1 MEAEAADGEAAGW
14 FFENALDAFV
24 VVSHGKVALANP
36 AWLALSGR
44 SRAETVGRPYA
55 ELHHP
60 EEAELVAEIVA
71 RLRRDGAA
79 TFDHR
84 IPAPSGDWL
93 WVRTRAKRAADG
105 RALLVIQD
113 ISAERRAAEDKEKLG
128 RVAELLGETAGVY
141 IWRFEADTREYDLNP
156 LGAAPSDGSSLL
168 RVGEAAFK
176 DQIHAEDRG
185 QVDELWN
192 QVLLT
197 GETGIVTY
205 RHQAETGDWRRFRTA
220 WRGVRPLPS
229 GAWDVLGITQD
240 VTELADARDAALG
253 AVHAK
258 TEFLANISHE
268 IRTPMNGVMGVLHIL
283 KNEALSSAGQVLVD
297 EALACGSTLAQML
310 SDIID
315 FSKLESGALELA
327 PEPLDLS
334 REGDV
339 VIGMLRADADARG
352 LSLAIEAPETLGWAS
367 LDPVRLRQILFNLA
381 GNAVKFTLT
390 GGVRIKLATCG
401 EGASQRLRID
411 VADTGVGIPLEAQ
424 GNLLDRFQQAD
435 GSSTRRFG
443 GSGLGLAVTKALAE
457 RMGGGIGFT
466 SVEGLGSNFWIEI
479 AAPACSRPTP
489 MIADRWLAGLR
500 ILVVEDN
507 ATNRMVALRMLTE
520 LGAEVEI
527 ARDGAEGV
535 ELAAASSYDL
545 IFMDIQM
552 PVMDGVEAALR
563 IRSLPGQA
571 GQTPIVATTANV
583 LPDQIETYRRAGMD
597 GYVAKPISP
606 SALLAEISR
615 LAADLAPEQAA

>member
-24 VVSHGKVALANP
+24 VVSHGKVASANP
-36 AWLALSGR
+36 AWLALSGW
-44 SRAETVGRPYA
+44 SQAETLGRPYG

-60 EEAELVAEIVA
+60 DEAEMIAAHVV
-71 RLRRDGAA
+71 RLKRDGAA
-79 TFDHR
+79 IFDHR
-84 IPAPSGDWL
+84 IPAPNGDWL

-113 ISAERRAAEDKEKLG
+113 ISAEHQIVENKEKLG

-141 IWRFEADTREYDLNP
+141 VWRFDADTCEYDLNP
-156 LGAAPSDGSSLL
+156 LDTARADDSSLL
-168 RVGEAAFK
+168 RMAEAAFK
-176 DQIHAEDRG
+176 DRIHADDRDH
-185 QVDELWN
+185 VDELWS
-192 QVLLT
+192 QVVRT
-197 GETGIVTY
+197 GDTGMVTY
-205 RHQAETGDWRRFRTA
+205 RHQAESGDWRRFRTA
-220 WRGVRPLPS
+220 WRGVRALPS
-229 GAWDVLGITQD
+229 GDWEVLGITQD

-253 AVHAK
+253 AVQAK

-283 KNEALSSAGQVLVD
+283 KNEALSDAGQVLVD

-315 FSKLESGALELA
+315 FSKIESGALELA
-327 PEPLDLS
+327 PEALDLS

-381 GNAVKFTLT
+381 GNAVKFTLQ
-390 GGVRIKLATCG
+390 GGVRIKLATSG
-401 EGASQRLRID
+401 EGEAQRLRIE

-424 GNLLDRFQQAD
+424 ASLLDRFQQAD

-457 RMGGGIGFT
+457 RMGGGIGF
-466 SVEGLGSNFWIEI
+466 SSIEGVGSTFWIEI
-479 AAPACSRPTP
+479 AAPVCGRPAPIT
-489 MIADRWLAGLR
+489 ADRWLAGLR

-527 ARDGAEGV
+527 ARDGADGV
-535 ELAAASSYDL
+535 EQAAASSYDL

-552 PVMDGVEAALR
+552 PVMDGVEAARR

-571 GQTPIVATTANV
+571 GETPIVAMTANV

-597 GYVAKPISP
+597 GHVAKPISP
-606 SALLAEISR
+606 AALLAEISR

>member
-24 VVSHGKVALANP
+24 VVSHGKVASANP
-36 AWLALSGR
+36 AWLALSGW
-44 SRAETVGRPYA
+44 SRAETLGRPFS

-60 EEAELVAEIVA
+60 DEAELVADNIA
-71 RLRRDGAA
+71 RLRRDGAT

-84 IPAPSGDWL
+84 VPAPNGDWL

-113 ISAERRAAEDKEKLG
+113 ISAERRIAENKERLG

-141 IWRFEADTREYDLNP
+141 IWRFDPDTCEYDLNP
-156 LGAAPSDGSSLL
+156 MDTVGSEGSSLL
-168 RVGEAAFK
+168 RVAESVFK

-185 QVDELWN
+185 HVDLLWS
-192 QVLLT
+192 QVLRT
-197 GETGIVTY
+197 GETGMVTY
-205 RHQAETGDWRRFRTA
+205 RHQAEGGDWRRYRTA

-253 AVHAK
+253 AVKAK

-283 KNEALSSAGQVLVD
+283 KNEALTDAGQVLVD

-315 FSKLESGALELA
+315 YSKLESGALELA

-352 LSLAIEAPETLGWAS
+352 LSLAIEAPESLGWAW
-367 LDPVRLRQILFNLA
+367 LDPVRLRQVLFNLA
-381 GNAVKFTLT
+381 GNAVKFTLK
-390 GGVRIKLATCG
+390 GGVRIKLVTFG
-401 EGASQRLRID
+401 EGEAQRLRIE

-424 GNLLDRFQQAD
+424 ACLLDRFQQVD

-443 GSGLGLAVTKALAE
+443 GSGLGLAVTKSLAE
-457 RMGGGIGFT
+457 RMGGGVSFT
-466 SVEGLGSNFWIEI
+466 SIEGLGSTFWIEI
-479 AAPACSRPTP
+479 GAPACAPPTP
-489 MIADRWLAGLR
+489 RMADRWLAGLR

-535 ELAAASSYDL
+535 ELAAASAYDM

-552 PVMDGVEAALR
+552 PVMDGVEAAMR
-563 IRSLPGQA
+563 IRALPGQA

-583 LPDQIETYRRAGMD
+583 LPEQIETYRRAGMD
-597 GYVAKPISP
+597 GHVAKPISP
-606 SALLAEISR
+606 AALLAEISR